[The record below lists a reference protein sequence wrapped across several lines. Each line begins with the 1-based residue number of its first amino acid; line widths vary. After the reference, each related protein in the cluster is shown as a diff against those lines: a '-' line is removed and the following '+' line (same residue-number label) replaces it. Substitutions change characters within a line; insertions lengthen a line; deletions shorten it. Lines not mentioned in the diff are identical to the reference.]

1 MRAGSPATP
10 FASTAAPSSEAASV
24 QEIDAMNPAS
34 SRRRDQ
40 YGTSADETLL
50 DQYLRLRQHTQAL
63 VARLNHEDMAV
74 QTLPDPS
81 PGKRHLAHTT
91 WLFETFLLSTSL
103 PGHRQ
108 VDPMFCY
115 LFKSYL

>member
-1 MRAGSPATP
+1 MT
-10 FASTAAPSSEAASV
+10 
-24 QEIDAMNPAS
+24 PAS

-74 QTLPDPS
+74 AY
-81 PGKRHLAHTT
+81 GELA
-91 WLFETFLLSTSL
+91 
-103 PGHRQ
+103 Q
-108 VDPMFCY
+108 VHYRFVRATGCEGRLVRGQHVDQR
-115 LFKSYL
+115 